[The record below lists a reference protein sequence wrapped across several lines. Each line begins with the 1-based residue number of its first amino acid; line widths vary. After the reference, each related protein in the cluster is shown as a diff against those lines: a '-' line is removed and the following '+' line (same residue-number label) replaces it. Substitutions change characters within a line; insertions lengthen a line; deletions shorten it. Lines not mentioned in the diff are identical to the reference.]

1 MVQSVDYNAITIN
14 DRMESKMK
22 NLLTIKNINDLSN
35 TQIVDALFGAIQDG
49 VLSVGFESAEDY
61 CVIADDAKIAN
72 IIETCTIDCKKE
84 DCAQFLKSFDETL
97 AKLSQ
102 VKTDKITGT
111 FSGEVSCY
119 IKRLCKL
126 IELGAPQILI
136 RNEQISLLIYSF
148 LNEYTLL
155 RDIDCVG

>member
-14 DRMESKMK
+14 DRMEIKMK

-35 TQIVDALFGAIQDG
+35 TQIVDAMFGAIQDG
-49 VLSVGFESAEDY
+49 VLNVGFESAEDY
-61 CVIADDAKIAN
+61 CVIADDAKSAN

-111 FSGEVSCY
+111 LQTYRTRRTANSHSQRADFFAYLFVLER
-119 IKRLCKL
+119 IH
-126 IELGAPQILI
+126 AA
-136 RNEQISLLIYSF
+136 
-148 LNEYTLL
+148 
-155 RDIDCVG
+155 